1 MKIRRLFLS
10 GAIATTGLTGLVL
23 SIFPRARAMSHRY
36 HSTVAQVSQSR
47 HYVSRFCQKENPGEH
62 IDTIAA
68 VVEQRLNLTAEQT
81 ASFGEVTNSLKASSD
96 TFKSLCADLEAEVSA
111 PDQLAQL
118 EIAITTGLEAVQ
130 EIREPFNTFYG
141 SLSVE
146 QQTTLNEAIS
156 SHRR

>member
-1 MKIRRLFLS
+1 
-10 GAIATTGLTGLVL
+10 
-23 SIFPRARAMSHRY
+23 
-36 HSTVAQVSQSR
+36 
-47 HYVSRFCQKENPGEH
+47 
-62 IDTIAA
+62 
-68 VVEQRLNLTAEQT
+68 
-81 ASFGEVTNSLKASSD
+81 
-96 TFKSLCADLEAEVSA
+96 LCADLEAEVSA